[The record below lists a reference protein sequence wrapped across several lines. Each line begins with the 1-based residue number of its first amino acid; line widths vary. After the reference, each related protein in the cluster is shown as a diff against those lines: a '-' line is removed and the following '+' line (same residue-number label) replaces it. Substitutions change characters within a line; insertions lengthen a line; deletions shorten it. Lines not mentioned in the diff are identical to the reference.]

1 MDKMKKPLIS
11 IILPVYNVEQ
21 YVRHSLDSIFCQDT
35 SDCEII
41 LINDGSSD
49 GSLSILREYEN
60 KYSNI
65 RVIDKVNEGVSATR
79 NRGLDECN
87 GEYFYFMDSDDRLH
101 PDLLSFLKNEI
112 KGSQPDIITWDFSTY
127 YTTPKYAIIPVD
139 LIIEQVE
146 NSHKEAFNYLMSKG
160 IAVSLCSKAIRKD
173 LVNHNLRFDPTMSYG
188 EDLFF
193 SWKVILLASNIR
205 YIHIPLYYY
214 LQSNNSATSRFH
226 MNLYEHYRKAF
237 NDIYKFIKEY
247 KMDSDEVLNSIDYH
261 FACRLPA
268 LTSMEAKAPY
278 SLEQKK
284 AHLSLILKDVNIQ
297 NGLKH
302 NPKLNSEIFLFA
314 REGDVGKMLK
324 MARITSIKSKLMFPL
339 KKLFK

>member
-11 IILPVYNVEQ
+11 IILPVYNVER

-101 PDLLSFLKNEI
+101 PKLLSFLKNEI
-112 KGSQPDIITWDFSTY
+112 KGSQPDIITWDFSTF
-127 YTTPKYAIIPVD
+127 YTTPKYAIVPVD

-160 IAVSLCSKAIRKD
+160 IAVSLWSKAIRKD

-205 YIHIPLYYY
+205 YIHLPLYYY

-237 NDIYKFIKEY
+237 NDIYKFVKEY
-247 KMDSDEVLNSIDYH
+247 KMGSDEVLNSIDYY

-268 LTSMEAKAPY
+268 LTSMEVKAPY
-278 SLEQKK
+278 SIERKK

-302 NPKLNSEIFLFA
+302 NPKLNSKIYLFA
-314 REGDVGKMLK
+314 RRGDVSSMLK
-324 MARITSIKSKLMFPL
+324 LSRSVFIKSKLFFYL
-339 KKLFK
+339 KKIFK